1 MKARGSVRPLFLLQ
15 FGIAARFASRSSL
28 ASLPTKEEDSMTT
41 KGTHLSDFSEYL
53 KGLAVSDDPNKPEVV
68 LLTCMDFRFFGLV
81 TEHMEEEGLTGK
93 YYHLILAGAALGA
106 VVEGK
111 QAWHE
116 TFFDHL
122 KLARGLDPTIT
133 RVIVLEHRLCKAYE
147 KFGVLVPPY
156 TDDEER
162 DAHDKQVERL
172 RRLIVRDY
180 GLPVESFLL
189 SLEKGATDDESTLTF
204 DQLS

>member
-1 MKARGSVRPLFLLQ
+1 
-15 FGIAARFASRSSL
+15 
-28 ASLPTKEEDSMTT
+28 MTT
-41 KGTHLSDFSEYL
+41 KGAHLRDFSEYL
-53 KGLAVSDDPNKPEVV
+53 KGLSVSDDPTKPEVV

-81 TEHMEEEGLTGK
+81 VKYMEEAGLTGK
-93 YYHLILAGAALGA
+93 YYHLILAGASLGA

-111 QAWHE
+111 PAWHE

-133 RVIVLEHRLCKAYE
+133 RVIVLEHRGCKAYE

-162 DAHDKQVERL
+162 DAHDEKVQVLRTIIERQ
-172 RRLIVRDY
+172 Y

-189 SLEKGATDDESTLTF
+189 SLEKGAADDEGTLTF
-204 DQLS
+204 DQLP